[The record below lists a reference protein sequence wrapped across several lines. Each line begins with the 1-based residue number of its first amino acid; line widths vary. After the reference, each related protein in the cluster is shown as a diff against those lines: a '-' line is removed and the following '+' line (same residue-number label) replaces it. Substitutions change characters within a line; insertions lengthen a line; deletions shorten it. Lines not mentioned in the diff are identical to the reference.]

1 VLLFALIR
9 ILPINIFQ
17 VMISFGVKVLSMIFG
32 IPLKMVVFPNLVEL
46 MSGTGRMVISQSF
59 YDILVGIAL
68 CIMVSM
74 NLKKV
79 VLFLAGMLTFYILL
93 YGGMVVF
100 LEHGW
105 ISQVV
110 IMIPQIV
117 QVIVFPIIIV
127 AVLLM
132 RNNMSW
138 VTN

>member
-1 VLLFALIR
+1 
-9 ILPINIFQ
+9 
-17 VMISFGVKVLSMIFG
+17 MIFG

>member
-1 VLLFALIR
+1 
-9 ILPINIFQ
+9 
-17 VMISFGVKVLSMIFG
+17 MISFGVKVLSMIFG